1 MKQEPDYDWEN
12 VLDELDKSNR
22 RMTRAAWT
30 VVGLLLILFIMI
42 CTSCTSCTAVVEPTG
57 RRTYSANPNAFLIA
71 IETWAAMKAV
81 PVDK

>member
-22 RMTRAAWT
+22 RMTRAAWA

-42 CTSCTSCTAVVEPTG
+42 CTSCTAVVEPTG
-57 RRTYSANPNAFLIA
+57 RRTYSADPNAFLIA